1 MASLVVVT
9 GPNPGKRYELGQS
22 CVLGR
27 SFNSDVYVGDLNVS
41 RRHAQIETSDRGH
54 VLEDLGSG
62 NGTYVNDARIAHPH
76 RLQPGDIVRVGGS
89 SFRFEDERS
98 RQRWSEDVLTV
109 IADAAII
116 EAEHKRPCDGDTEPV
131 KPVPHTLT
139 PARAEKALE
148 AMVAVADAIATELD
162 LGRLLDK
169 ILDCLFEV
177 FPQAER
183 GFVLL
188 TNPATGEL
196 IPEATKQRSS
206 FSSGL
211 QFSRTVFNQVMAGG
225 TGVIRGGATPPAQPR
240 EVARGPD
247 GRYITSE
254 NNLFALDEGRQQGEP
269 KMGAPLICRGECLGT
284 LQLEAEPGSRAF
296 FFSEDLGLLAA
307 IARQAAV
314 AIANS
319 RAGQSLLAQ
328 QRLQDDLRLARQIQ
342 RSFLPQHLPQIAHLQ
357 LATHYQPALHV
368 GGDFYDIL
376 ELGPERVAM
385 MVGDISGKGVSAAL
399 LMAKL
404 TTDIRILSRSR
415 LGPGELLTQAN
426 VALAASGQ
434 DAIFATVVYVLLDLA
449 AGTLTVANAGHQPP
463 LVVSRRFEGLGELDD
478 ATGVALGVMPDMVY
492 AEKVYEL
499 AAGDVILLY
508 TDGINEAMNKHHQEY
523 SMDRLRTAMSTGPVE
538 PGAVVQRVLSD
549 VHRFVGSAA
558 QSDDQTLV
566 AFGVA

>member
-1 MASLVVVT
+1 MPSLVVVT

-27 SFNSDVYVGDLNVS
+27 SFNSDVYIGDLNVS
-41 RRHAQIETSDRGH
+41 RRHAQIEATERGH

-62 NGTYVNDARIAHPH
+62 NGTFVNEARLSHPH
-76 RLQPGDIVRVGGS
+76 RLQPNDIVRIGGS
-89 SFRFEDERS
+89 SFRFEDDRS
-98 RQRWSEDVLTV
+98 RQRWSDDVLTV

-116 EAEHKRPCDGDTEPV
+116 EAEHKRPAAGDAEPSRSV
-131 KPVPHTLT
+131 SHTMT

-148 AMVAVADAIATELD
+148 AMIAVADAIATELD
-162 LGRLLDK
+162 LGLLLDK

-188 TNPATGEL
+188 TNPATGAL
-196 IPEATKQRSS
+196 VPEATKQRSS
-206 FSSGL
+206 FSAGL
-211 QFSRTVFNQVMAGG
+211 KFSRTVFNQVMAGE
-225 TGVIRGGATPPAQPR
+225 TGVIRGGTIPPERPLA
-240 EVARGPD
+240 VARGPD

-254 NNLFALDEGRQQGEP
+254 NNLFALDEDRQQGEP
-269 KMGAPLICRGECLGT
+269 KMGAPLLCRGECLGT

-296 FFSEDLGLLAA
+296 FFSEDLALLAA

-319 RAGQSLLAQ
+319 RAGQSLLVQ

-342 RSFLPQHLPQIAHLQ
+342 RSFLPQSLPQIAHLQ
-357 LATHYQPALHV
+357 FATHYQPALHV

-376 ELGPERVAM
+376 VLGPERVAM

-404 TTDIRILSRSR
+404 TTDIRILSRSA
-415 LGPGELLTQAN
+415 LSPGELLTKAN
-426 VALAASGQ
+426 TALAESGQ

-449 AGTLTVANAGHQPP
+449 ARTLTVANAGHQPP
-463 LVVSRRFEGLGELDD
+463 LVVSRRFNGLGELDD
-478 ATGVALGVMPDMVY
+478 ATCVALGVMPDMVY
-492 AEKVYEL
+492 TEKVYEL

-523 SMDRLRTAMSTGPVE
+523 SMDRLRVAMSTGPIE
-538 PGAVVQRVLSD
+538 PAAVVQRVLAD
-549 VHRFVGSAA
+549 VHRFVGGAA